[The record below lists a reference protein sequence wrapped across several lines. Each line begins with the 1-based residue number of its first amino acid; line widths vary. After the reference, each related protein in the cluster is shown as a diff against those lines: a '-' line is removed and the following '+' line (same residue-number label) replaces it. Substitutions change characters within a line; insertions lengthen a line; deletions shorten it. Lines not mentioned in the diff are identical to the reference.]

1 MNRLLSQSDE
11 PKISTTE
18 EQTGTQQQA
27 TAKQPAAAS
36 VTPVKLD
43 NKRQTGDLS
52 VYKYFCQAS
61 GLHNVV
67 IALSM
72 AVASAFCVVY
82 SSTPPK
88 SPPKD
93 LQC

>member
-1 MNRLLSQSDE
+1 VNRLLSQSDE

-36 VTPVKLD
+36 VTSVKLD

-52 VYKYFCQAS
+52 VYKHFCQAS

-88 SPPKD
+88 SPPKN

>member
-11 PKISTTE
+11 AKISTTE
-18 EQTGTQQQA
+18 EQTETQKQA
-27 TAKQPAAAS
+27 TAKRPAATS

-52 VYKYFCQAS
+52 IYKYFFQAS

-67 IALSM
+67 ITLSM

-82 SSTPPK
+82 SCTPPK
-88 SPPKD
+88 STPQK